1 MVLLRARQALSA
13 PVIVALVAVLLGG
26 GVLAKLADGR
36 AADEQFARAVA
47 ATMDAEAAG
56 IGRAT
61 SPRELSDLLGVI
73 AARPGMR
80 RVVLVDLAGR
90 VVASGT
96 PSIPVGATRRDPE
109 IAAVLSRG
117 GAVTAPGGARAV
129 AVRFGG
135 RRHAYAVT
143 RERWAGST
151 PAIGASDIPFLLAAL
166 LLVGTIVSRRLRAQH
181 ATGLRS
187 RDALDGELA
196 RATAHATRHV
206 ESLALILLRADSHV
220 TRAMQTRIAR
230 ILRDGRLG
238 DSAFRAA
245 PGAFAVVLPRTGLDG
260 AVEVAHRLVHR
271 LSRAG
276 VPLRAAAGALQPGQ
290 DADGLRADVQA
301 ALDAAPSSGPPA
313 VTDPLGELV
322 SVAPDRATALH
333 HVLSTGAITC
343 HYQPIWHLDSG
354 DLLAVEALARIS
366 DAHGFNGPSQAFD
379 VAERTGRV
387 HELDTLCVTR
397 ALEGATRLPSG
408 AVLFVNLAPQTLDRD
423 SDGDSWLPEAVER
436 SALDAS
442 QVVIEVTERVGAR
455 IEPVL
460 RSIEHLRAAGLRIAL
475 DDVGAGNSGLEML
488 RRVRPD
494 FVKIDRTVVVEARH
508 DRGARAVL
516 AAITAF
522 AAQTGAY
529 VIAEGIEDDSV
540 LDLVRD
546 ADGTMGHRAPRI
558 DGGQGYRLGRP
569 APVMPERVLAPA

>member
-1 MVLLRARQALSA
+1 
-13 PVIVALVAVLLGG
+13 VIVALVGLLLGG

-36 AADEQFARAVA
+36 AADDQFAHALA
-47 ATMDAEAAG
+47 TTMDAEAAG
-56 IGRAT
+56 IRRAT
-61 SPRELSDLLGVI
+61 SPRAMSDLLGVI
-73 AARPGMR
+73 AARPGTR
-80 RVVLVDLAGR
+80 RVLLVDPQGR
-90 VVASGT
+90 VIASGT
-96 PSIPVGATRRDPE
+96 PAIPVGATRRDPD

-117 GAVTAPGGARAV
+117 GAATASGGARAV
-129 AVRFGG
+129 ALEIGG

-143 RERWAGST
+143 RQRWASAA
-151 PAIGASDIPFLLAAL
+151 PAIGVSDIPFLLAAL
-166 LLVGTIVSRRLRAQH
+166 LLAGTIVSRRLRAQH
-181 ATGLRS
+181 ATGLPS

-206 ESLALILLRADSHV
+206 ESLALILLRADRRV
-220 TRAMQTRIAR
+220 TRTTHTRIAR

-301 ALDAAPSSGPPA
+301 ALDAAPGSGPPA

-322 SVAPDRATALH
+322 SVAPDRATALDQ
-333 HVLSTGAITC
+333 VLRTRAITC

-354 DLLAVEALARIS
+354 GLLAVEALARVS
-366 DAHGFNGPSQAFD
+366 NEHGFDGPSQAFD

-397 ALEGATRLPSG
+397 ALEGATRLPHG

-423 SDGDSWLPEAVER
+423 CDGDAWLPEAVER
-436 SALDAS
+436 SSLDAS

-558 DGGQGYRLGRP
+558 NGGQGYRLGRP
-569 APVMPERVLAPA
+569 APVMPELALAPA

>member
-1 MVLLRARQALSA
+1 VLLRARHAVSA
-13 PVIVALVAVLLGG
+13 PVLVAIVGLLLGG

-36 AADEQFARAVA
+36 AADNRFARAFA
-47 ATMDAEAAG
+47 ATMDAEAVG
-56 IGRAT
+56 IHRAT
-61 SPRELSDLLGVI
+61 SPREIADLLRVI
-73 AARPGMR
+73 AARPGTQ
-80 RVVLVDLAGR
+80 RVVLVDPAGR

-96 PSIPVGATRRDPE
+96 PTIPIGATRLDPE
-109 IAAVLSRG
+109 IAAVLTRG
-117 GAVTAPGGARAV
+117 GAATSSKGARAV
-129 AVRFGG
+129 AVQIGG

-143 RERWAGST
+143 RHRWAGAA
-151 PAIGASDIPFLLAAL
+151 PAIGVSDLPFLLAAL
-166 LLVGTIVSRRLRAQH
+166 LLAGTFVSRRLRTQH
-181 ATGLRS
+181 ERGLAS
-187 RDALDGELA
+187 RDALDAELA

-206 ESLALILLRADSHV
+206 ESLALILLRADRRL
-220 TRAMQTRIAR
+220 TRGMQSRIAR

-290 DADGLRADVQA
+290 DADGLRADVQV
-301 ALDAAPSSGPPA
+301 ALDAAPRTGPPA

-322 SVAPDRATALH
+322 TVAPDRATALDE
-333 HVLSTGAITC
+333 VLSSGAITC
-343 HYQPIWHLDSG
+343 HYQPIWHLASG
-354 DLLAVEALARIS
+354 DLLAVEALARLPE
-366 DAHGFNGPSQAFD
+366 DHGFIGPSQAFD

-397 ALEGATRLPSG
+397 ALEGATKLPFG

-423 SDGDSWLPEAVER
+423 SDGDTWLADAVER
-436 SALDAS
+436 SALETS
-442 QVVIEVTERVGAR
+442 QVVIEVTERVGGR
-455 IEPVL
+455 IESVL

-494 FVKIDRTVVVEARH
+494 FVKIDRTVVVEAGH

-529 VIAEGIEDDSV
+529 VIAEGIEDDAV
-540 LDLVRD
+540 LDLVKD
-546 ADGTMGHRAPRI
+546 ADGTMGHQAPRI

-569 APVMPERVLAPA
+569 APVMPERALATA

>member
-1 MVLLRARQALSA
+1 VLSRPRHAVSA
-13 PVIVALVAVLLGG
+13 PVLVTLVGVLLTG
-26 GVLAKLADGR
+26 GVLAKLAEDSGP
-36 AADEQFARAVA
+36 VV
-47 ATMDAEAAG
+47 G
-56 IGRAT
+56 
-61 SPRELSDLLGVI
+61 LSDV
-73 AARPGMR
+73 
-80 RVVLVDLAGR
+80 
-90 VVASGT
+90 
-96 PSIPVGATRRDPE
+96 
-109 IAAVLSRG
+109 
-117 GAVTAPGGARAV
+117 
-129 AVRFGG
+129 
-135 RRHAYAVT
+135 
-143 RERWAGST
+143 
-151 PAIGASDIPFLLAAL
+151 PFLLAAL
-166 LLVGTIVSRRLRAQH
+166 LMAAYLAERRRRTH
-181 ATGLRS
+181 GLAS
-187 RDALDGELA
+187 GDALDGELA
-196 RATAHATRHV
+196 RATAHAARHV
-206 ESLALILLRADSHV
+206 ESLSLILLRADRRL
-220 TRAMQTRIAR
+220 TRGMRDRAAR
-230 ILRDGRLG
+230 ILQDGRLG
-238 DSAFRAA
+238 DRAFGAA
-245 PGAFAVVLPRTGLDG
+245 AGEFAVVLPRTGLEG
-260 AVEVAHRLVHR
+260 AVEVTHRIVHR

-290 DADGLRADVQA
+290 DADGLRADVEA
-301 ALDAAPSSGPPA
+301 ALAAAACAGPPA
-313 VTDPLGELV
+313 VTDPIGELV
-322 SVAPDRATALH
+322 TSAPDRASALDR
-333 HVLSTGAITC
+333 VLTSGDLTC
-343 HYQPIWHLDSG
+343 HYQPIWHLASG

-366 DAHGFNGPSQAFD
+366 SEHGFDGPSQAFD

-397 ALEGATRLPSG
+397 ALEGATELPPG

-423 SDGDSWLPEAVER
+423 ADGDTWLAEAVER

-546 ADGTMGHRAPRI
+546 ADRTMGDRSPRI

-569 APVMPERVLAPA
+569 APVMPEPALA